1 MVEAA
6 DKEWNRF
13 LEERK
18 AGIEE
23 INALRQRV
31 EDEAAKKNG
40 DSDDVETE
48 GIQNVET
55 GDAVVLSKDIEME
68 VDDGNLNRDESKVS
82 PTIAEPDKQEDPAVI
97 QADDDDA
104 VEY

>member
-1 MVEAA
+1 VVEAA

-23 INALRQRV
+23 INAIRQRV
-31 EDEAAKKNG
+31 EDEAVKKNG

-48 GIQNVET
+48 GFQNVVT

-68 VDDGNLNRDESKVS
+68 VDDGNSNRDELKVS
-82 PTIAEPDKQEDPAVI
+82 STMAEPDKKEDSTVI